1 MNKLVS
7 VGAMNNKT
15 FKMIAGV
22 TALLA
27 GCTASASAQQATE
40 DDLKRGQTVLER
52 PRPELE
58 PLGIRA
64 GSFLI
69 YPRIEAAS
77 IYDDNVF
84 AEEDNTESDVLFQV
98 RPDVTVQ
105 SDFNNHL
112 LRFRT
117 GADIGRYVDNSSE
130 NYTDYFV
137 SADGRL
143 DILRDTNVTLQARHR
158 KDHEGSGDPDAPGES
173 DPDAPDE
180 DDLNVLGRAE
190 PVEYTQ
196 SGALAAFNQRF
207 NRVSTQVAFGA
218 DYYNY
223 QDVALR
229 DGTTADQDG
238 RDRWEYDTMLRLGY
252 DIRPGYQAFI
262 RGTYTVVEYE
272 RGTAKRD
279 SDGYEIVGG
288 ARLDLTNLI
297 TGEVFA
303 GYVQRDYDLQQFSDF
318 SGIAYGLDLS
328 WSVTQLTTVRGL
340 VSRSVQ
346 ETTYSTASSRD
357 RTLYSL
363 GVDHELLRSV
373 ILSGRAQY
381 RQDDFQGANR
391 NDDYY
396 TASVGATYALNRNLY
411 LEGSYTY
418 ETRES
423 NLVGADYDSNLVLLR
438 VGAQF

>member
-15 FKMIAGV
+15 FTMIAGA

-27 GCTASASAQQATE
+27 GGTMSASAQQATQE
-40 DDLKRGQTVLER
+40 DLKRGETVLER

-77 IYDDNVF
+77 VYDDNVF
-84 AEEDNTESDVLFQV
+84 ATENDTESDVLFQV

-105 SDFNNHL
+105 SDFNNHS

-117 GADIGRYVDNSSE
+117 GAEIGRFVENSSE
-130 NYTDYFV
+130 NYADYFV
-137 SADGRL
+137 TADGRV
-143 DILRDTNVTLQARHR
+143 DILRDTNVTLQVAHR
-158 KDHEGSGDPDAPGES
+158 KDHEGRS
-173 DPDAPDE
+173 DPDSSTENNPE
-180 DDLNVLGRAE
+180 EVNGRAE

-196 SGALAAFNQRF
+196 TGAVAAFNQRF
-207 NRVSTQVAFGA
+207 NRVSARVSFGA
-218 DYYNY
+218 DYYSF

-229 DGTTADQDG
+229 AGGTSDQSG
-238 RDRWEYDTMLRLGY
+238 RDRWEYDTIVQLGY
-252 DIRPGYQAFI
+252 DIQPGYQAFI
-262 RGTYTVVEYE
+262 RGTYNIVEYD
-272 RGTAKRD
+272 RSTANRD

-288 ARLDLTNLI
+288 ARFDLTNLI

-303 GYVQRDYDLQQFSDF
+303 GYLQRDYDLQQFSDF
-318 SGIAYGLDLS
+318 SGVAYGLDLA

-340 VSRSVQ
+340 VSRTVE
-346 ETTYSTASSRD
+346 ETTLLNASSRD

-396 TASVGATYALNRNLY
+396 TASIGATYALNRNFY
-411 LEGSYTY
+411 LEGTYTY
-418 ETRES
+418 ETRDS
-423 NLVGADYDSNLVLLR
+423 NVAGEDYDSNLVLLS
-438 VGAQF
+438 VGAHF